1 MIIPVLFF
9 YSILVYMSRLLLLIC
24 VLSCLSSALV
34 INSPEERI
42 YYHQRGSFAN
52 FITNTSIHNSVLHF
66 SSLISLIV
74 SIASLNA
81 TVVLADPIY
90 ACEPLKINATGKF
103 VLAKRNDD
111 LSPTQC
117 TFATKVKNVWSLN
130 SSICCRFVQSF
141 YILSNIMSMF
151 FKCPFILIE
160 WSIDWKQWC
169 LVGHYHEFSS
179 LLFWTWYDYWN
190 GLWRR
195 RSRNGQI
202 RTSLSSPLLLFYRL
216 ISQLFLFAIR
226 MDPNLYRLS
235 NETKPPPLS
244 IPAGMVRF
252 SRYVHFLV
260 ELGDTDL
267 TSVTAMMAIVYLIE

>member
-1 MIIPVLFF
+1 MSSFLYPPARKPPLFTNKSFSLTRKHKYSFSNHQQMFQSFFIFIRAPKNKPISSRIRKEVSSSRISKINMIIPVLFF

-52 FITNTSIHNSVLHF
+52 FITNTSIHNSVLLL

-130 SSICCRFVQSF
+130 SSICCRFVQSCC
-141 YILSNIMSMF
+141 ILSNTMSMF

-160 WSIDWKQWC
+160 
-169 LVGHYHEFSS
+169 
-179 LLFWTWYDYWN
+179 
-190 GLWRR
+190 
-195 RSRNGQI
+195 
-202 RTSLSSPLLLFYRL
+202 
-216 ISQLFLFAIR
+216 
-226 MDPNLYRLS
+226 
-235 NETKPPPLS
+235 
-244 IPAGMVRF
+244 
-252 SRYVHFLV
+252 
-260 ELGDTDL
+260 
-267 TSVTAMMAIVYLIE
+267 